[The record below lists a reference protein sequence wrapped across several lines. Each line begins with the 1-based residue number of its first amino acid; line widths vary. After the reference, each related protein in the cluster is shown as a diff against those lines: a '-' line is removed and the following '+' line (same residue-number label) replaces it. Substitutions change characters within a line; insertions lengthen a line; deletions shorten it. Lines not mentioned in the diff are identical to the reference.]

1 MKLSVCIIAVF
12 MSISASACASAHR
25 ANERDTM
32 LITEAEIA
40 ASGAETAYDA
50 VKMLRG
56 NFLSYRGKTT
66 LLRDSTS
73 SSLTVVFL
81 DDQEFGPILTL
92 KSIPASHVT
101 LIRLFRSWEATTRYG
116 TGKMGGVIA
125 VETKH

>member
-1 MKLSVCIIAVF
+1 VTKPVLFVSIVFSLSL
-12 MSISASACASAHR
+12 SGCASAHR
-25 ANERDTM
+25 AGEKDTM

-40 ASGAETAYDA
+40 SSGAETAYDA
-50 VKMLRG
+50 VKILRG

-73 SSLTVVFL
+73 SSMPVVYL

-92 KSIPASHVT
+92 KTIPASHVT
-101 LIRLFRSWEATTRYG
+101 LIRLYRSWEATTKYG
-116 TGKMGGVIA
+116 TGKVGGVIA